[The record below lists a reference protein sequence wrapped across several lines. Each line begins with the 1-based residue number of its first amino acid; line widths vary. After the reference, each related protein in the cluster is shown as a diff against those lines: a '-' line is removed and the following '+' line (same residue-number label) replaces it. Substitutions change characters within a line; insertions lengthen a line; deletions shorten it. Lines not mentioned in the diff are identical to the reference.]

1 MNDVTDNRGFYD
13 YLWTHALI
21 SDKTHEG
28 LIEYCKIPD
37 SQSCKK
43 LEDDIEMEVGSI
55 DFYNIYA
62 PVCIPSSNFS
72 EKTKR
77 HGGFDPCEVD
87 YVQSYLNLP
96 QVQQALHANRTK
108 LPYAWDVCRS
118 EILICFIA
126 GLFVFIEN

>member
-21 SDKTHEG
+21 SDITHQG

-37 SQSCKK
+37 SHNCKK
-43 LEDDIEMEVGSI
+43 LEDHIESEVGSI

-62 PVCIPSSNFS
+62 PVCSSSSSNS
-72 EKTKR
+72 SRKTKR
-77 HGGFDPCEVD
+77 RGGFDPCEVD

-96 QVQQALHANRTK
+96 KVQEALHANRTK
-108 LPYAWDVCRS
+108 LPYAWDVCRP
-118 EILICFIA
+118 EILIFIF
-126 GLFVFIEN
+126 L